1 MKAAPQAQE
10 IVTPPRHDKA
20 ASGEK
25 RDCSSGRGEGPPRE
39 KWQMEDIKSI
49 GQ

>member
-10 IVTPPRHDKA
+10 IA